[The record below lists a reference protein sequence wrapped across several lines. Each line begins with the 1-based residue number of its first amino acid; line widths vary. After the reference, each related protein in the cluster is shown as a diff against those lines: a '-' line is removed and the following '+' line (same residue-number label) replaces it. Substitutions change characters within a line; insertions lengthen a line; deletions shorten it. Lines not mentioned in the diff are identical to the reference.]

1 MQLNIETLIFAEFPF
16 IVTFGHVTFQNL
28 HSTYSSFF
36 FFLSIVYCS
45 ISWVYRLFFYSWTT
59 PPPSFRLISWT
70 GRKID
75 PVGVDYILQ
84 KLGFHH
90 ARTTIPKWLQRGV
103 MDPLDKVLS
112 VLIKKLGTAL
122 QDEKERKG
130 RDKEEHWGREGCPPC
145 LWPPAATTV
154 QRFVLF
160 SFHD

>member
-1 MQLNIETLIFAEFPF
+1 MPVRFKLVTSNTGKNRFLYIQMPVCYIFIFETE
-16 IVTFGHVTFQNL
+16 
-28 HSTYSSFF
+28 SSIYWF
-36 FFLSIVYCS
+36 
-45 ISWVYRLFFYSWTT
+45 
-59 PPPSFRLISWT
+59 FRLISWT

-122 QDEKERKG
+122 QDEKEKKG
-130 RDKEEHWGREGCPPC
+130 KDKEEY
-145 LWPPAATTV
+145 
-154 QRFVLF
+154 
-160 SFHD
+160 

>member
-1 MQLNIETLIFAEFPF
+1 MFLNLPSGLSY
-16 IVTFGHVTFQNL
+16 VTVLLNTIIYN
-28 HSTYSSFF
+28 
-36 FFLSIVYCS
+36 
-45 ISWVYRLFFYSWTT
+45 
-59 PPPSFRLISWT
+59 FRLISWT

-122 QDEKERKG
+122 QDEKEKKG
-130 RDKEEHWGREGCPPC
+130 KDKEEH
-145 LWPPAATTV
+145 
-154 QRFVLF
+154 
-160 SFHD
+160 

>member
-1 MQLNIETLIFAEFPF
+1 MYIQMPVCYIYIFETE
-16 IVTFGHVTFQNL
+16 
-28 HSTYSSFF
+28 
-36 FFLSIVYCS
+36 SIYC
-45 ISWVYRLFFYSWTT
+45 F
-59 PPPSFRLISWT
+59 FRLISWT

-122 QDEKERKG
+122 QDEKEKKG
-130 RDKEEHWGREGCPPC
+130 KDKEEY
-145 LWPPAATTV
+145 
-154 QRFVLF
+154 
-160 SFHD
+160 

>member
-1 MQLNIETLIFAEFPF
+1 MLSNLPSGLCQHTVLLI
-16 IVTFGHVTFQNL
+16 IIYN
-28 HSTYSSFF
+28 Y
-36 FFLSIVYCS
+36 
-45 ISWVYRLFFYSWTT
+45 
-59 PPPSFRLISWT
+59 FRLISWT

-122 QDEKERKG
+122 QDEKEKKG
-130 RDKEEHWGREGCPPC
+130 KDKEEH
-145 LWPPAATTV
+145 
-154 QRFVLF
+154 
-160 SFHD
+160 